1 MYCEPGHFLE
11 SYILLG
17 GGGAR
22 LVLLTL
28 LTILRL
34 NAVGRLICLFVGSAF
49 QLGFL
54 PSKLCFSLKP
64 VQLNLCYTKVNHTEL
79 VLPVSPRRSVRSME
93 AGFSSIHRSTVEPE
107 SEFRPKCCKIA
118 FKDAVKLI
126 FLKRIFKFMIN
137 AAPPASNS
145 IYDRE
150 KCFKYNN
157 FTQLFSKWQRGL
169 IG

>member
-11 SYILLG
+11 SCILLG

-54 PSKLCFSLKP
+54 PSKLCFFLKP

-79 VLPVSPRRSVRSME
+79 VLPVSPRRSV
-93 AGFSSIHRSTVEPE
+93 
-107 SEFRPKCCKIA
+107 
-118 FKDAVKLI
+118 
-126 FLKRIFKFMIN
+126 
-137 AAPPASNS
+137 
-145 IYDRE
+145 
-150 KCFKYNN
+150 
-157 FTQLFSKWQRGL
+157 
-169 IG
+169 